1 MTALEGL
8 FAEDVVSYSDGGR
21 LVRAAGAHPQT
32 PLSWPPDVPRVAQR
46 KFGGFQTVVSA
57 PPKLASGNGQVG
69 PHLVFFEVSQCRLC
83 LVLLSQRSR
92 ALRVRAISES
102 APVHPSTAF
111 MLRFASLGR
120 MGQLAQV
127 GPSVI
132 RFRTGRACIPNWTTI
147 LDLSRYWCRQVMHKN
162 TRKWCIII
170 P

>member
-32 PLSWPPDVPRVAQR
+32 PLSWPSDVPRVAQR

-57 PPKLASGNGQVG
+57 PRNWPPETAKLVPIWCFSRLASVDCVWFYYLNDQG
-69 PHLVFFEVSQCRLC
+69 
-83 LVLLSQRSR
+83 RSG
-92 ALRVRAISES
+92 S
-102 APVHPSTAF
+102 ARYRKVHPSTAF

-120 MGQLAQV
+120 MGKLAQV

-162 TRKWCIII
+162 IRKWCIII

>member
-32 PLSWPPDVPRVAQR
+32 PLSWPPDAPRVAQR

-69 PHLVFFEVSQCRLC
+69 PHLVFFEVSQCRLR

-102 APVHPSTAF
+102 APVHGVH
-111 MLRFASLGR
+111 ASVHIAR
-120 MGQLAQV
+120 KNGQA
-127 GPSVI
+127 GA
-132 RFRTGRACIPNWTTI
+132 GRALGDQILNWTGLYSE
-147 LDLSRYWCRQVMHKN
+147 LDDY
-162 TRKWCIII
+162 T
-170 P
+170 